1 MRHRVWAWVRR
12 YWFDAVVLLGATLAS
27 VELAFNRGGPNSPT
41 KPLWQLV
48 ALMLLMMLPLLA
60 RRQFPFGA
68 PVASALAFAATSFVD
83 GRLVPFSFFLFLT
96 VLAVCFLLGM
106 LAERRQALVGLGVVL
121 ICAAVVAGNE
131 PDSPFGDLVFIYLAF
146 IASWLGGF
154 GLGYKFRQV
163 TAAEERAAR
172 FEEEREE
179 RARQAV
185 AEERSRIAREL
196 HDVVAHGISV
206 MTVQAG
212 AVRRLLREE
221 QQREREAL
229 ETIEQTGR
237 EALAEMRRMVG
248 VMKHPEEAPA
258 LAPQPG
264 LARLDRLVARA
275 RDAGLPVEL
284 TIEGTPGALAP
295 GIDLAAYRVVQE
307 GLTNARKHAGAKR
320 VEVVVRYE
328 SDGVELTVAD
338 DGRGAAAGDGSG
350 HGLVGMRERI
360 ALYGG
365 ELEAGPRAA
374 GGYELR
380 VRLPLVAE
388 S

>member
-1 MRHRVWAWVRR
+1 MRNRVWAWVRR

-27 VELAFNRGGPNSPT
+27 LELALNRGGPYSPT

-48 ALMLLMMLPLLA
+48 PLLLLMMLPLLA

-68 PVASALAFAATSFVD
+68 LVASALAFATASFVD

-106 LAERRQALVGLGVVL
+106 LAQRRQALVGLGIVL
-121 ICAAVVAGNE
+121 ICATVVAGND
-131 PDSPFGDLVFIYLAF
+131 PTSPFGELFFIFLAF
-146 IASWLGGF
+146 IACWLGGF
-154 GLGYKFRQV
+154 GLGFKFRQV
-163 TAAEERAAR
+163 TAAEERADR
-172 FEEEREE
+172 
-179 RARQAV
+179 AV
-185 AEERSRIAREL
+185 AEERARIAREL

-212 AVRRLLREE
+212 AVRRLLRPE
-221 QQREREAL
+221 QERERAAL

-264 LARLDRLVARA
+264 LAHLDRLVARA
-275 RDAGLPVEL
+275 RQAGLPVEL
-284 TIEGTPGALAP
+284 TIEGTPAALAP

-328 SDGVELTVAD
+328 ADGVELTVAD
-338 DGRGAAAGDGSG
+338 DGRGAAGGDGSG

-360 ALYGG
+360 GLYGG
-365 ELEAGPRAA
+365 ELEAGPRPA

-380 VRLPLVAE
+380 VRLPVAAE

>member
-1 MRHRVWAWVRR
+1 
-12 YWFDAVVLLGATLAS
+12 
-27 VELAFNRGGPNSPT
+27 
-41 KPLWQLV
+41 
-48 ALMLLMMLPLLA
+48 MLLMMLPLLA

-68 PVASALAFAATSFVD
+68 PVASVLAFAAASFVD

-106 LAERRQALVGLGVVL
+106 LAQRRQALVGLGIVL
-121 ICAAVVAGNE
+121 ISATVVVGNDPAA
-131 PDSPFGDLVFIYLAF
+131 PFGDLVAVALAF
-146 IASWLGGF
+146 VASWLGGF
-154 GLGYKFRQV
+154 GLGSKFRQV
-163 TAAEERAAR
+163 TAAEQRAERAAS
-172 FEEEREE
+172 EE
-179 RARQAV
+179 RA
-185 AEERSRIAREL
+185 RIAREL

-212 AVRRLLREE
+212 AVRRLLTPE
-221 QQREREAL
+221 QAREREAL

-248 VMKHPEEAPA
+248 VMKNPEEAPT

-264 LARLDRLVARA
+264 LAHLDRLVARA
-275 RDAGLPVEL
+275 REAGLPVEL

-320 VEVVVRYE
+320 VEVVVHYE
-328 SDGVELTVAD
+328 SDRVELTVVD
-338 DGRGAAAGDGSG
+338 DGRGAAPGDGSG

-365 ELEAGPRAA
+365 ELEAGPRDA

-380 VRLPLVAE
+380 VRLPLAADQ
-388 S
+388 

>member
-1 MRHRVWAWVRR
+1 MRQRVWAWVRR
-12 YWFDAVVLLGATLAS
+12 YWFDVVVLLGVTLAS
-27 VELAFNRGGPNSPT
+27 VELAFNRGGPYSPT

-48 ALMLLMMLPLLA
+48 PLMLLMMLPLLA
-60 RRQFPFGA
+60 RRPFPFGA
-68 PVASALAFAATSFVD
+68 PVASALAFAAASFVD

-106 LAERRQALVGLGVVL
+106 LAQRRQALVGLGIVL
-121 ICAAVVAGNE
+121 ICATVVAGND
-131 PDSPFGDLVFIYLAF
+131 PTSPFGDLFFIFLAF
-146 IASWLGGF
+146 IACWLGGF
-154 GLGYKFRQV
+154 GLGFKFRQV
-163 TAAEERAAR
+163 TAAEERADR
-172 FEEEREE
+172 
-179 RARQAV
+179 AV
-185 AEERSRIAREL
+185 AEERARIAREL

-212 AVRRLLREE
+212 AVRRLLKPE
-221 QQREREAL
+221 QEREREAL

-264 LARLDRLVARA
+264 LAHLDRLVARA
-275 RDAGLPVEL
+275 RQAGLPVEL
-284 TIEGTPGALAP
+284 TIEGTPAALAP

-328 SDGVELTVAD
+328 ADGVELTVAD
-338 DGRGAAAGDGSG
+338 DGRGAGGDGSG

-360 ALYGG
+360 GLYGG
-365 ELEAGPRAA
+365 ELEAGPRPA

-380 VRLPLVAE
+380 VRLPVAAE